1 MENKD
6 KEPQSK
12 PNSSIQSESQSQ
24 KEVASTT
31 SRLISGMFIVAGI
44 ITFFAVQLAIESS
57 FSSSAYYRS
66 SQNATTYL
74 YINSLLACL
83 AFILSYIVRK
93 SIINKSGNSSAQAS
107 TSNIANL
114 HIMLFTMAS
123 FFIISIP
130 FHLAISMVGYGD
142 VGMTCGLFLASVVI
156 FLYSR
161 VASYSLAFNISI
173 ITFCVGV
180 ANFILL
186 LTHRAYIPI
195 PETLIWAALGVFIP
209 VVAKFITDNIS
220 KKNNDLDQKTDMK
233 LDDESKSISNI
244 DSNSKNDPISD
255 IFILVGYSVALFSL
269 CNAVF
274 INSVFVDGMPIG
286 LYNIVWIILLIAFI
300 YFCFSISFRKH
311 DRNLFLI
318 TSLFT
323 IYASI
328 GTCIRYLS
336 QFSVALSLAS
346 SAIILVICAIILTNV
361 HKKYFSTSS

>member
-1 MENKD
+1 MED

-44 ITFFAVQLAIESS
+44 ITFFAIQLAIESS
-57 FSSSAYYRS
+57 FSGSTYYRS

-74 YINSLLACL
+74 YINGLLACL

-107 TSNIANL
+107 TSNIDNL
-114 HIMLFTMAS
+114 HIMLFIMAS

-161 VASYSLAFNISI
+161 VTSYSLAFNISI

-195 PETLIWAALGVFIP
+195 PETLIW
-209 VVAKFITDNIS
+209 
-220 KKNNDLDQKTDMK
+220 
-233 LDDESKSISNI
+233 
-244 DSNSKNDPISD
+244 
-255 IFILVGYSVALFSL
+255 VAL
-269 CNAVF
+269 
-274 INSVFVDGMPIG
+274 
-286 LYNIVWIILLIAFI
+286 
-300 YFCFSISFRKH
+300 
-311 DRNLFLI
+311 
-318 TSLFT
+318 
-323 IYASI
+323 
-328 GTCIRYLS
+328 
-336 QFSVALSLAS
+336 
-346 SAIILVICAIILTNV
+346 
-361 HKKYFSTSS
+361 

>member
-44 ITFFAVQLAIESS
+44 ITFFAIQLAIESS

-142 VGMTCGLFLASVVI
+142 VGMTCDLFLASVVI

-195 PETLIWAALGVFIP
+195 PETLIWVALGVFIP
-209 VVAKFITDNIS
+209 VVAKFITDNMS

-233 LDDESKSISNI
+233 SDDESKSISNI

-323 IYASI
+323 VYASI

-361 HKKYFSTSS
+361 HKKYFSISS